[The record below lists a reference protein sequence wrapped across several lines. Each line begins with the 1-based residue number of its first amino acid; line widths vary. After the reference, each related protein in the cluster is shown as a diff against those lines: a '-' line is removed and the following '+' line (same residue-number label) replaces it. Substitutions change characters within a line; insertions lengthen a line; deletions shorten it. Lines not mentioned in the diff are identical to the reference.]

1 MKKSRDPDKVS
12 LSSEEEELIQDVL
25 QAVSERGDAGLEGL
39 VGGLDSI
46 VITTE
51 PDNLVPAVYELL
63 RYTGLS
69 CQEAFFD
76 ADSQS
81 YVLSLSGSASL
92 IVRSRGG
99 ARNPFAV
106 VNKARL
112 TAHLPHT
119 RLETFIF
126 STQDIRQYM
135 AIQKKR
141 GVKFLTDR
149 SLGIGLLPVHP
160 DRPVP
165 VHRKLGRVYRMA
177 GRYEDLCT
185 AECDAGLA

>member
-39 VGGLDSI
+39 VGGLDSV

-81 YVLSLSGSASL
+81 YVLSLGISL
-92 IVRSRGG
+92 PYRTVTRRGTKSVCSR
-99 ARNPFAV
+99 
-106 VNKARL
+106 
-112 TAHLPHT
+112 
-119 RLETFIF
+119 
-126 STQDIRQYM
+126 Q
-135 AIQKKR
+135 
-141 GVKFLTDR
+141 
-149 SLGIGLLPVHP
+149 
-160 DRPVP
+160 
-165 VHRKLGRVYRMA
+165 
-177 GRYEDLCT
+177 
-185 AECDAGLA
+185 